1 MADEQVGG
9 PDDEPRV
16 AEVLEQLKAGVRQ
29 RQAELA
35 TIAKDLE
42 ELPAALAYAHRI
54 QYVEE
59 PENVSHRPVIGPL
72 VVLVKKVAY
81 KLGQWYHQAVLRQQ
95 NEVNRAVSLALRD
108 LFERQRMLLRE
119 VQSLRRDLD
128 ALAGSPDGER
138 RRDEE
143 EP

>member
-59 PENVSHRPVIGPL
+59 PENVSHRPLIGPL
-72 VVLVKKVAY
+72 IVFVKRVLHGLTK
-81 KLGQWYHQAVLRQQ
+81 WYHQALLRQQ
-95 NEVNRAVSLALRD
+95 NEVNRAVGLALRD

-119 VQSLRRDLD
+119 VQGLREDLD
-128 ALAGSPDGER
+128 ALKTPADGPADGE
-138 RRDEE
+138 